1 MAEGKKHSEK
11 RRKAGKMAHEKRMAM
26 PLTRLQGLR
35 EERRWSKA
43 KAADAAGMDP
53 TTYSRIERMVVS
65 PFPTQAEAI
74 AEAFGTTVYDLTDA
88 TILHAQDEQAPIDPD
103 GGLLDLPESVDPMV
117 ELEQRVKALEDDLAA
132 TMASLGALKAR
143 HNALEEKHNLLVR
156 LAVLKPAEAPA
167 KAGEELD
174 GAVSAPTPVWVTVNV
189 FGNDGGES

>member
-35 EERRWSKA
+35 EERAWSKA

-53 TTYSRIERMVVS
+53 TTYSRIERMVVN
-65 PFPTQAEAI
+65 PFPAQAEAI

-88 TILHAQDEQAPIDPD
+88 TILHAKDEQAPIDPD
-103 GGLLDLPESVDPMV
+103 VGPITLPENMDPLV
-117 ELEQRVKALEDDLAA
+117 ELGQRVKALEDDLAA
-132 TMASLGALKAR
+132 TMASLGALKAN
-143 HNALEEKHNLLVR
+143 HKLLVHH
-156 LAVLKPAEAPA
+156 VEQMEQA
-167 KAGEELD
+167 KAELSEGELSEA
-174 GAVSAPTPVWVTVNV
+174 GNVPVWVTVNV

>member
-53 TTYSRIERMVVS
+53 TTYSRIERMVVN

-88 TILHAQDEQAPIDPD
+88 TILHVQDEQAPIDPD
-103 GGLLDLPESVDPMV
+103 GGLLDLPEGMDPMV
-117 ELEQRVKALEDDLAA
+117 ELGQRVKKLEDDLAA
-132 TMASLGALKAR
+132 TMASLGALKAN
-143 HNALEEKHNLLVR
+143 HKLLVAR
-156 LAVLKPAEAPA
+156 VEQMGAKATEACEELAEAGNA
-167 KAGEELD
+167 
-174 GAVSAPTPVWVTVNV
+174 PVWVTVNV